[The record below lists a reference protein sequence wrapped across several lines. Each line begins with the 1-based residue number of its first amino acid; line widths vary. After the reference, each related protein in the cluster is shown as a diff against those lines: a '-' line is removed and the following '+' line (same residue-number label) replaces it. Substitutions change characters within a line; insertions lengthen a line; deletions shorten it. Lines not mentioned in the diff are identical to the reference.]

1 MRLVGLYCSVDDF
14 WKSFK
19 YDWDKHLIDSGKL
32 KRGPEPKLAIPEM
45 MAIVIL
51 YHQSNDRTFKHFT
64 FMFVTILK
72 TSSQILLAI
81 VVLSV

>member
-1 MRLVGLYCSVDDF
+1 MWLVELYCSVDDF

-51 YHQSNDRTFKHFT
+51 YHQSNDRTFKHFY
-64 FMFVTILK
+64 F
-72 TSSQILLAI
+72 
-81 VVLSV
+81 